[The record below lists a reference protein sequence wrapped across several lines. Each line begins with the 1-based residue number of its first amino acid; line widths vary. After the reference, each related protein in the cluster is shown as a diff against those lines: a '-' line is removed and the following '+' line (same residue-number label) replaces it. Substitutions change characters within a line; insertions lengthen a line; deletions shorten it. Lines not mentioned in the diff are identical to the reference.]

1 MSLLVFLIAAAHCVY
16 TPFTKVEESF
26 NLQAI
31 HDLLYHRAN
40 LSEYDHHE
48 FPGVVP
54 RTFLGPLFITFL
66 VAPIATLLEVLEINK
81 FWMQYVVRFALA
93 GTVVFAWNRLK
104 VTILHKFGVTVGVW
118 FMLITVTQ
126 FHFMFYLSRPLPNI
140 MALPLVLLAVNYWL
154 NRSVKL
160 FVLCSGAAIVIFR
173 AELAMLLGLYL
184 LYDLYYKRIA
194 LPVFLRVTIPCGVLL
209 VMLTVAV
216 DSFFWRRLVWP
227 EAEVFWFNTVQNK
240 SSEWGTSPFLWYI
253 YSALPRAMGLSI
265 LFVPF
270 GLYAETRIRS
280 LVIPAVVFVMLFSCL
295 PHKELRFIIYV
306 FPLLNVAA
314 ACACNRLWI
323 NRHKTL
329 WNKFLSYICIG
340 HLIGNTFLTMF
351 LLLVAGTNYP
361 GGVAISRFHRL
372 AAGEGQVSVHI
383 DNLSA
388 QSGVSRFTQ
397 INPNWR
403 YSKEEN
409 LQPGDEMLHRFDYL
423 IAEARDKYSDNMR
436 LLLQTHEILEF
447 VECFSSIGLQY
458 KSALPVK
465 IKTKPC
471 IFIMRRRFDIENS
484 RSSWH
489 KLENSIADSSGM
501 SMDDWANFGERLLSS
516 TLQDSYHTLPGD
528 AETDGFDTEQ
538 EETEAEEEE
547 DEEGEESA
555 RITDLLNANL
565 IPEDEQDCDT
575 AERRIRRIGRPLAN
589 SKRPFR
595 SLSPGSTKSYAKRG
609 NLNQPSHAEEAHVTQ
624 LNHIDQPRHN
634 SEANSEADGS
644 EETTRSQT
652 NIRGYPQA
660 TKPLKKAK
668 TVQNILKEEKLR
680 KLATKLT
687 KTSFSEVCNL
697 DKISMKDCL
706 KMIIDDSETSKLED

>member
-66 VAPIATLLEVLEINK
+66 VTPIATLLEVLEINK

-104 VTILHKFGVTVGVW
+104 
-118 FMLITVTQ
+118 

-140 MALPLVLLAVNYWL
+140 MALPLVLLAINYWL
-154 NRSVKL
+154 TRSMKL

-194 LPVFLRVTIPCGVLL
+194 LPVFLRVAIPCGVLL
-209 VMLTVAV
+209 VLLTVAV

-270 GLYAETRIRS
+270 GLYVETRIRS
-280 LVIPAVVFVMLFSCL
+280 LVIPAVVFVLLFSCL

-372 AAGEGQVSVHI
+372 AAGEEHVSVHI

-403 YSKEEN
+403 YSKEEH

-447 VECFSSIGLQY
+447 VECFNSIGLQY

-471 IFIMRRRFDIENS
+471 IFIMRRRYDMGDSGSPWSTFGNF
-484 RSSWH
+484 
-489 KLENSIADSSGM
+489 LADSSGM
-501 SMDDWANFGERLLSS
+501 NMDGLTDFGDRIPSPTIQGSQQISPDDADVPEVDDFDTQEEGEDDEESS
-516 TLQDSYHTLPGD
+516 GVAD
-528 AETDGFDTEQ
+528 AETANVVPGDERKSDTV
-538 EETEAEEEE
+538 
-547 DEEGEESA
+547 D
-555 RITDLLNANL
+555 
-565 IPEDEQDCDT
+565 
-575 AERRIRRIGRPLAN
+575 RRIKRIGKPLPIN
-589 SKRPFR
+589 KRPFR
-595 SLSPGSTKSYAKRG
+595 SLHAGLPKSYAKRG
-609 NLNQPSHAEEAHVTQ
+609 NLKQPSRPEEAPDATQ
-624 LNHIDQPRHN
+624 LNHIDQPN
-634 SEANSEADGS
+634 EMLEADSEAEDS
-644 EETTRSQT
+644 EEPARSQT
-652 NIRGYPQA
+652 TTGGYLPVA
-660 TKPLKKAK
+660 SRPLKKMK

-697 DKISMKDCL
+697 DKMSMKDCL
-706 KMIIDDSETSKLED
+706 KMIIDDSETSKLDD